1 MLTLTSQDTQILS
14 KQTSNV
20 SSPRFRNSRSIRKN
34 IAGLKVSGVN
44 SMASM
49 QSEIKEEVDS
59 EEEMNK
65 ELQKEISQ

>member
-1 MLTLTSQDTQILS
+1 M
-14 KQTSNV
+14 
-20 SSPRFRNSRSIRKN
+20 RKN
-34 IAGLKVSGVN
+34 LGGRKLGQPN

-65 ELQKEISQ
+65 QLQKEIS